1 MSLAAPAPLGWRFR
15 ALAAARTVSVAGNGF
30 GRVALAFA
38 VLSVPGAGPA
48 EVSVVLA
55 CQALP
60 QLLLILVGGV
70 VADRVSRSR
79 LMVSAEVTATA
90 AWVGLAL
97 VSGSGTPSITGLAV
111 LAAVSGIATAVF
123 TPAMSGVVPQLVR
136 PEQLQRANATIRV
149 GQNAALLI
157 GLGLSGVV
165 VAAFGATT
173 ALVVNAASFGVSG
186 ILIARIRVPD
196 PARAS
201 VRLLVDLRRGARE
214 FAARQWLWVTTAQFS
229 VVVAALNATA
239 GVLGPLVATQHYGG
253 ATAWSIII
261 GSQAVGT
268 IGGAT
273 LAARIRVAHPI
284 RTAVLATLGLAVPML
299 LLACTAPVWLCCAG
313 MLVSG
318 IAIDVFGV
326 LWSTTLQQRVPED
339 VLSRV
344 SAFDSFGSLSL
355 APLGLLVAGPVA
367 AATGTGPALLACA
380 GLVVAA
386 TLAALISPEVRRL
399 RSVPPAATA

>member
-1 MSLAAPAPLGWRFR
+1 M
-15 ALAAARTVSVAGNGF
+15 
-30 GRVALAFA
+30 
-38 VLSVPGAGPA
+38 LSVPGAGPA

>member
-1 MSLAAPAPLGWRFR
+1 MSRAGSDPLGRRFR
-15 ALAAARTVSVAGNGF
+15 ALQAARTISAAGNGF

-38 VLSVPGAGPA
+38 VLGIPGAGPA
-48 EVSVVLA
+48 EVSLVLA
-55 CQALP
+55 CQTLP

-79 LMVSAEVTATA
+79 LMVAAEVAATA

-97 VSGSGTPSITGLAV
+97 VSGLGVPSIPALAV
-111 LAAVSGIATAVF
+111 LAAVAGIATAMF

-136 PEQLQRANATIRV
+136 PDQLQRANATFRV
-149 GQNAALLI
+149 GQNAALLL

-165 VAAFGATT
+165 VAELGATA

-186 ILIARIRVPD
+186 LLIAGIRVPD
-196 PARAS
+196 PDRPPSRVLA
-201 VRLLVDLRRGARE
+201 DLRRGVRE
-214 FAARQWLWVTTAQFS
+214 FAARQWLWVTTARFS
-229 VVVAALNATA
+229 VVVAALNATV
-239 GVLGPLVATQHYGG
+239 GVLGPLVAIRSYGG
-253 ATAWSIII
+253 PAAWSVIVA
-261 GSQAVGT
+261 SQAVGT

-273 LAARIRVAHPI
+273 LAARIRVARPI
-284 RTAVLATLGLAVPML
+284 RTAVLATLALAVPML
-299 LLACTAPVWLCCAG
+299 LLACAAPVWLRCAG
-313 MLVSG
+313 MIVAG
-318 IAIDVFGV
+318 VAIDVFGV

-355 APLGLLVAGPVA
+355 ALLGLLVAGPIA
-367 AATGTGPALLACA
+367 AATGTGAALLACA

-399 RSVPPAATA
+399 RSGPRAT